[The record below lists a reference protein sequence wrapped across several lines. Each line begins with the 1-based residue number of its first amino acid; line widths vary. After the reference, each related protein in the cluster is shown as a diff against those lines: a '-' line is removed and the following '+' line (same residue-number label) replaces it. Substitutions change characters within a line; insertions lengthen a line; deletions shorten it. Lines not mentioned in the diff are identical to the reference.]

1 MERAL
6 EEGAVTMTVD
16 VERLIEDYVFTIDGL
31 NAGRAPI
38 LKEGSAPITFRIRAL
53 ADERDKYRALQAK
66 YYDELVRLRADMG
79 RVIDMKLAGTSTTY
93 VAMNTEGR
101 MSEKKA
107 VDVERL
113 ERCEVETLVSIIAE
127 FERRRR
133 WHREIMRR
141 VVDGDKD
148 APRQCEYYLK
158 DTQANPNTGWSF
170 GTGYD
175 GIRALAAER
184 DEWKGR
190 AETYNEQSASTIRTL
205 AAEVER
211 LRGQMSD
218 LLQQQAW
225 SVTTAEALR
234 TAQENERL
242 RADDKVHW
250 KTRRTLL
257 AEIMWLRELIQAARN
272 ELGVPQ
278 PGYPQP
284 VANAADILARA
295 EEKP

>member
-184 DEWKGR
+184 DE
-190 AETYNEQSASTIRTL
+190 
-205 AAEVER
+205 
-211 LRGQMSD
+211 
-218 LLQQQAW
+218 
-225 SVTTAEALR
+225 ALR
-234 TAQENERL
+234 EQVLRLNDATQHHNARVNEKEARQKAAAENERL
-242 RADDKVHW
+242 KGLVEEAVHIF
-250 KTRRTLL
+250 RTIDFY
-257 AEIMWLRELIQAARN
+257 EEPRT
-272 ELGVPQ
+272 
-278 PGYPQP
+278 
-284 VANAADILARA
+284 DIDNWLARA
-295 EEKP
+295 EEKK